1 MLELCSQAA
10 VITLPMLI
18 RVVMQDYKETCK
30 NIEYNS
36 SFGGTL
42 SANCGNGKGGHP
54 FTQITDIDAC
64 GGNVR
69 NTGGSLQCIQEG

>member
-1 MLELCSQAA
+1 M
-10 VITLPMLI
+10 ITRAMLI
-18 RVVMQDYKETCK
+18 CVVIQDYKETCK

-42 SANCGNGKGGHP
+42 SANCGDGNGGYP
-54 FTQITDIDAC
+54 YTQITDIDAC

-69 NTGGSLQCIQEG
+69 NTGGSLQCIQQG